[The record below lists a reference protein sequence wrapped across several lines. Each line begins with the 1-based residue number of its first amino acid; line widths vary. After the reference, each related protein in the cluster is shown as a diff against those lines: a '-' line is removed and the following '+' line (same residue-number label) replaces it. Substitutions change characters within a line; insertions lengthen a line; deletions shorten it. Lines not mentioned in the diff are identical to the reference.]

1 MRVHEV
7 RDGTP
12 NGTVRVRNPHT
23 LPGRHTPVRDLE
35 PGAPDGVA
43 GLLKGT
49 PRSARTGPA

>member
-7 RDGTP
+7 RDGAP